1 MRMDYGL
8 KLEMAHK
15 LVMTPQLRQAIAILQ
30 LSSLELSE
38 VVEKELLENPVLE
51 IEDKEGGEPGEAV
64 ERPEME
70 TKPDYLEWAEYFGD
84 GRDMGYTAPD
94 RSERQSFE
102 SYTATQVSLEEHL
115 EFQLY
120 LAVLDTKARAVGRYL
135 IGCIDENG
143 YLCCSAAEA
152 AEQLKVTPSMAED
165 VLAVI
170 QTFDPAGV
178 GARDLRECLLIQSRQ
193 RCITDPVVVGI
204 IDCHLDDLAA
214 GRYKIMAEKLNVTTH
229 QVQQAVDIIRT
240 LDPKPG
246 RAFGKSDLSYIL
258 PDVTVER
265 VNGEYLISVNDT
277 DVPRLTI
284 NPHYRRIGDVD
295 GEARKYIESR
305 INSAV
310 WLIRSIEQRRRT
322 LYNVV
327 EALIELQKDFFDQGP
342 KQIKP
347 LTMKKLADKVGIHE
361 STVSR
366 AIANKYV
373 DTPHGLFGLRTFFS
387 ASITAADG
395 EDIAASKVKGEIRE
409 LVSRED
415 ASQPLSDQA
424 ITDILNKQGISVSRR
439 TVAKYRE
446 EMGILASSK
455 RKRY

>member
-38 VVEKELLENPVLE
+38 TVEKELLENPVLE
-51 IEDKEGGEPGEAV
+51 IEDKESGEPEETPEKSELEAA
-64 ERPEME
+64 
-70 TKPDYLEWAEYFGD
+70 PDYFEWAEYFGD
-84 GRDMGYTAPD
+84 GRDMGYIAPD

-102 SYTATQVSLEEHL
+102 AYTANEVSLEEHL

-120 LAVLDTKARAVGRYL
+120 LAVLDTGARAVGRYL

-143 YLCCSAAEA
+143 YLCCSVAEA
-152 AEQLKVTPSMAED
+152 SEQLRVPQSMTED

-178 GARDLRECLLIQSRQ
+178 GARDLRECLLIQAQQ
-193 RCITDPVVVGI
+193 RGITDTAVLGV
-204 IDCHLDDLAA
+204 IDRHLDDLAA
-214 GRYKIMAEKLNVTTH
+214 GRYKAIAEKLGVTTH

-240 LDPKPG
+240 LDPRPG

-265 VNGEYLISVNDT
+265 INGEYVILVNDT

-284 NPHYRRIGDVD
+284 NPHYRRMGDMD

-327 EALIELQKDFFDQGP
+327 EALVELQKDFFDQGP
-342 KQIKP
+342 KHIKP

-415 ASQPLSDQA
+415 TSQPLSDQA
-424 ITDILNKQGISVSRR
+424 LTDILNKRGITVSRR

-446 EMGILASSK
+446 EMGILSSAK

>member
-15 LVMTPQLRQAIAILQ
+15 LVMTPQLKQAIAILQ

-38 VVEKELLENPVLE
+38 VIEKELIENPVLE
-51 IEDKEGGEPGEAV
+51 IEDKEAGEREEEREKPDSDAV
-64 ERPEME
+64 E
-70 TKPDYLEWAEYFGD
+70 DYFEWAEYFGD
-84 GRDMGYTAPD
+84 GRDIGYTAPD
-94 RSERQSFE
+94 RSDKQSFE
-102 SYTATQVSLEEHL
+102 AYTANAVSLEEHL

-120 LAVLDTKARAVGRYL
+120 LAVLGNEARAVGLYL

-143 YLCCSAAEA
+143 YLCCSAEEA
-152 AEQLKVTPSMAED
+152 AQGLGVSTALAEE

-178 GARDLRECLLIQSRQ
+178 GARDLRECLLLQTQQ
-193 RCITDPVVVGI
+193 RN
-204 IDCHLDDLAA
+204 IDNPLVLSVIDRHLDDLAA
-214 GRYKIMAEKLNVTTH
+214 GRFKVIAEKLGVTAH
-229 QVQQAVDIIRT
+229 QVQEAADVIRT

-246 RAFGKSDLSYIL
+246 RAFGANDLSYIL

-265 VNGEYLISVNDT
+265 VNGNYIILVNDT

-284 NPHYRRIGDVD
+284 NPHYRRMGNVD
-295 GEARKYIESR
+295 GETRKFIESR
-305 INSAV
+305 LNSAV

-322 LYNVV
+322 MYNVV
-327 EALIELQKDFFDQGP
+327 EALVELQKDFFDYGP
-342 KQIKP
+342 KCVKP

-373 DTPHGLFGLRTFFS
+373 DTPHGLFALRKFFS
-387 ASITAADG
+387 ASISASGG
-395 EDIAASKVKGEIRE
+395 EDVAASKVKGEIRE
-409 LVSRED
+409 LVAGED
-415 ASQPLSDQA
+415 TSQPLSDQA
-424 ITDILNKQGISVSRR
+424 ITDILNKRGIAVSRR

>member
-51 IEDKEGGEPGEAV
+51 IEDREEGGPEETPVKPEA
-64 ERPEME
+64 E
-70 TKPDYLEWAEYFGD
+70 TTPDYLEWAEYFGD
-84 GRDMGYTAPD
+84 GRDMGYTALD

-102 SYTATQVSLEEHL
+102 SYTATEVSLEEHL

-120 LAVLDTKARAVGRYL
+120 LAVLDAEARFVGRYL

-143 YLCCSAAEA
+143 YLCCSTAEA
-152 AEQLKVTPSMAED
+152 AEQLKVAPAVAED

-178 GARDLRECLLIQSRQ
+178 GARDLRECLLIQTRQ
-193 RCITDPVVVGI
+193 RGITDPVILAI
-204 IDCHLDDLAA
+204 IDRYLDDLAA
-214 GRYKIMAEKLNVTTH
+214 GRYKSVAEKLSITTH
-229 QVQQAVDIIRT
+229 QVQQAVDTIRT
-240 LDPKPG
+240 LDPRPG

-265 VNGEYLISVNDT
+265 LNGEYVILVNDT

-284 NPHYRRIGDVD
+284 NPNYRRMGDMD
-295 GEARKYIESR
+295 GEARKYIENR

-327 EALIELQKDFFDQGP
+327 EALVEMQREFFDQGP
-342 KQIKP
+342 KHIKP
-347 LTMKKLADKVGIHE
+347 LTMKKLADRVGIHE

-387 ASITAADG
+387 ASIAAADG

-424 ITDILNKQGISVSRR
+424 LTDILHKRGISVSRR